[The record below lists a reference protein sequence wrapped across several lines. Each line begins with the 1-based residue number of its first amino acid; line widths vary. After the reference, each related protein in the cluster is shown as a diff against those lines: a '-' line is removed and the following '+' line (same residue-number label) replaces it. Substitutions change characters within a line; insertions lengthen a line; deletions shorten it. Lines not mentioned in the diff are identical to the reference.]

1 MIKIIL
7 CALNEAQNLETLLP
21 NINREMQKIDRDYE
35 IIICLDAS
43 NDNSEKIIL
52 AQKNSYPIRIL
63 DFLAQK
69 GLGNAYKR
77 VFLEIIKTANPND
90 IAISLD
96 ADNTHNPNQI
106 TQIISYFEKNSLDIL
121 IVSRFCKDSK
131 INGFPLYRFFISKTT
146 SILLQFFFNI
156 KKISGR
162 KVKDYSSGYRA
173 YKIKKLQELYKK
185 YGENFILE
193 KNFIYTCEIL
203 LKMSKI
209 DAKIDEIALNYDYGR
224 KIGKSKLK
232 IIQNLW
238 SLLKL
243 IVRNTYTI
251 SH

>member
-1 MIKIIL
+1 LIKIIL

-106 TQIISYFEKNSLDIL
+106 DIL